1 MLAAVLLAA
10 TLPLGVWPVDAGA
23 AATVVDDIELY
34 VVEPEDEY
42 FILAVEPLSPSLAR
56 PDPAALARLT
66 ALAHKLGADG
76 IVLLA
81 ELAEK
86 DIPEDPAEPLP
97 QAGRFS
103 AAVFVT
109 FDTLADEEQGPTL
122 TRAHAHRA
130 ARAIVAPGPRP
141 GVTGRRPGRA
151 RDPGGRGPQPRRKP
165 QSSPWG
171 SRPARR

>member
-34 VVEPEDEY
+34 VVEPEDDY
-42 FILAVEPLSPSLAR
+42 FILAVEPLSPSLAK
-56 PDPAALARLT
+56 PEPAALERLT

-76 IVLLA
+76 IVLLS

-86 DIPEDPAEPLP
+86 DIPEDSEEALP

-103 AAVFVT
+103 AAVFVA
-109 FDTLADEEQGPTL
+109 FDTVTDEKQGPAL
-122 TRAHAHRA
+122 TRARGRHA
-130 ARAIVAPGPRP
+130 ARAVAARGPRP
-141 GVTGRRPGRA
+141 GAKGRRPGHA
-151 RDPGGRGPQPRRKP
+151 
-165 QSSPWG
+165 SPTG
-171 SRPARR
+171 ASTAER